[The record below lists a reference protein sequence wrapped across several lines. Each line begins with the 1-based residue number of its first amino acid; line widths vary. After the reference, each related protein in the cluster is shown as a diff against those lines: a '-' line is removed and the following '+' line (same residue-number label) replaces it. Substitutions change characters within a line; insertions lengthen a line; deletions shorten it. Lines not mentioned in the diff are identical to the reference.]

1 MSQLKLTADGGG
13 GTVAIKGPA
22 STTGNNA
29 FELTVPGNANGKILT
44 STSGSSLQV
53 LEQFYSPCDGSTM
66 ATAGG
71 NIALTNVTADQAM
84 TTSFATLTGSSISYL
99 PPTGTTQVI
108 YTFEFVLTNDSS
120 SNHDCIFSAKLNIDG
135 SGIDDSRFTHR
146 LGQSWS
152 DTIINFRYGINIGG
166 TASNVT
172 GRQASWTSAKT
183 ILLEGSEYS
192 GLPSKVY
199 KVQNYGSSTPQF
211 FRRPSIGI
219 TAIGVPS

>member
-13 GTVAIKGPA
+13 GTVAIKAPA
-22 STTGNNA
+22 STTGNA
-29 FELTVPGNANGKILT
+29 ALELTVPGNANGKILT
-44 STSGSSLQV
+44 STSGSSIQV

-84 TTSFATLTGSSISYL
+84 TTSFATCTGSQISYL

-108 YTFEFVLTNDSS
+108 YTFEFALTSDDSE
-120 SNHDCIFSAKLNIDG
+120 NACIFSGKFKIDG
-135 SGIDDSRFTHR
+135 STIDDSRFTER
-146 LGQSWS
+146 LGNYHF
-152 DTIINFRYGINIGG
+152 DTLISFRFGINIGG
-166 TASNVT
+166 TSSTVT

-183 ILLEGSEYS
+183 LKIEGSEYS
-192 GLPSKVY
+192 GLPTKIH
-199 KVQNYGSSTPQF
+199 KVQNYGSSTPSF

-219 TAIGVPS
+219 TAIGVPT

>member
-1 MSQLKLTADGGG
+1 MSKLKLTADGGG
-13 GTVAIKGPA
+13 GTVAIKAPA
-22 STTGNNA
+22 STTGNA
-29 FELTVPGNANGKILT
+29 ALELTVPGTANGNILT
-44 STSGSSLQV
+44 STSGSSIQV

-71 NIALTNVTADQAM
+71 NIALTNVTTDQAM
-84 TTSFATLTGSSISYL
+84 TTSFATLTGSQISYL

-120 SNHDCIFSAKLNIDG
+120 NEHDCIFSGKLKIDN
-135 SGIDDSRFTHR
+135 STIDDSRFTHR

-152 DTIINFRYGINIGG
+152 DTIITFRYGINIGG
-166 TASNVT
+166 TSSTVT

-183 ILLEGSEYS
+183 LTMEGSEYG
-192 GLPSKVY
+192 GLPTKIHE
-199 KVQNYGSSTPQF
+199 VQNYGSSTPQF
-211 FRRPSIGI
+211 FRRPSVGI